1 MKLFAATLIIAA
13 IAANAAKAQTFTQR
27 LQKQAAGQGTVT
39 VHHDKD
45 IDKLVNGAWVE
56 RDAIERKRREAEAKA
71 AEGLKPKA
79 SPAKKPTAPHEGD
92 KGDDAER
99 AAVAKVTEAGQGSAD
114 TRKKV
119 MLNSRKVNGYR
130 VQAFA
135 GGNTRQDRL
144 KAEQVGNE
152 IKQRFPEEPVY
163 VHFYSPRWICRIGNY
178 RSYEEAHQ
186 MLLEIQQLGYK
197 QALIVKGKIT
207 VQY

>member
-92 KGDDAER
+92 KGDEAER
-99 AAVAKVTEAGQGSAD
+99 AAVAEVTEAGQGSAG

>member
-71 AEGLKPKA
+71 TEGLKPKA

-152 IKQRFPEEPVY
+152 IKQRFPEEPVLSSNQGVVV
-163 VHFYSPRWICRIGNY
+163 VHSSFFVCKENNFAFRLFFILKIKF
-178 RSYEEAHQ
+178 RS
-186 MLLEIQQLGYK
+186 
-197 QALIVKGKIT
+197 T
-207 VQY
+207 VSGT